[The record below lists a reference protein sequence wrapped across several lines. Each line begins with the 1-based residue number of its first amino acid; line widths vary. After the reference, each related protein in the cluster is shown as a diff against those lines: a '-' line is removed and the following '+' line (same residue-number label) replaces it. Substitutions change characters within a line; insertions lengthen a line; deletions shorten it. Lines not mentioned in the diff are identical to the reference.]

1 MSKLDELLRELC
13 PDGVEYKRIGDFA
26 VCFPGATPKTTHP
39 EYWEN
44 GTIPWMS
51 SGEVNQEEVTFT
63 EKKITPKGYDET
75 STKMVPVGTVV
86 IALAGQGKTRGKVAI
101 TRIPLCTNQSL
112 CAIVVDET
120 VISKYLFHYLRSQY
134 ARIREISSGD
144 GTRGGLNLKMIK
156 AYVVPVP
163 PIEVQEEIV
172 RILDSYTE
180 KIDELIQNLM
190 TEITARKTQYNYYR
204 DKLLKAETNAHKYK
218 LGEIAT
224 VTKLAGFEFTNYV
237 TYSENGNI
245 IALRGLNVKNGRL
258 DLHDV
263 KYVDKSDFSKLERS
277 KLHIGDMLFTYVGT
291 VGQVA
296 IVDEEDKYYLAP
308 NVALIRCDK
317 EVLLPQY
324 MKYYFQTTQ
333 FWDKQIRRLLQSSS
347 MQNIPMEKIRKFEI
361 AVPPLDVQNRIV
373 NVLDNFER
381 ICSDL
386 NIGLP
391 AEIEARQKQYE
402 YYRDKLLTF
411 AETGNTILS
420 RAEQSRAEQSRAEQ
434 SRALIKL
441 LQYVFGYVRI
451 SLGDIGSICMCKR
464 ILKSQTNTVSGVPF
478 YKIGTFGKEADAYI
492 SQETFDE
499 YQSKYNFPKKGDV
512 LISAAGTIGR
522 TVVYDGEPAYFQDS
536 NIVWI
541 DNDES
546 IVLNSYLRYCYELKP
561 WKASEGGT
569 IPRLYNDNIAKA
581 VIAVPSIEEQKRVVS
596 ILDRFDAICNDLT
609 GGLPAEIEARRKQY
623 EYYRDKLLN
632 FGKRGEKWI
641 IKRYLM

>member
-1 MSKLDELLRELC
+1 MSKLDEMIRELC
-13 PDGVEYKRIGDFA
+13 PDGAEYVKLNSVCDIYDGTHSTPNYTESGVKFASVENIGNLYATRKYISEKDFEKYKIKPRIGDVMMTRIGSVGVCTVVDRNEALAFYVSLALLRPQLDKVQSRFLKYAIESIHGRKELRKRTLINA
-26 VCFPGATPKTTHP
+26 VPIKINKDDIGKV
-39 EYWEN
+39 
-44 GTIPWMS
+44 TIP
-51 SGEVNQEEVTFT
+51 
-63 EKKITPKGYDET
+63 
-75 STKMVPVGTVV
+75 
-86 IALAGQGKTRGKVAI
+86 L
-101 TRIPLCTNQSL
+101 
-112 CAIVVDET
+112 
-120 VISKYLFHYLRSQY
+120 
-134 ARIREISSGD
+134 
-144 GTRGGLNLKMIK
+144 
-156 AYVVPVP
+156 P
-163 PIEVQEEIV
+163 PIEIQSEIV
-172 RILDSYTE
+172 HTLDNYTE
-180 KIDELIQNLM
+180 NVVKLQNQLTAEL
-190 TEITARKTQYNYYR
+190 TARKTQYAYYR
-204 DKLLKAETNAHKYK
+204 DKLLQYK
-218 LGEIAT
+218 MPTKEYEVGEICE
-224 VTKLAGFEFTNYV
+224 VSAGGDVPKEHFSKEK
-237 TYSENGNI
+237 SEQYKVPVISNGCGIN
-245 IALRGLNVKNGRL
+245 AFYGYT
-258 DLHDV
+258 DV
-263 KYVDKSDFSKLERS
+263 ARVDKPAVTVAARGT
-277 KLHIGDMLFTYVGT
+277 IGYAEYRDYPYFP
-291 VGQVA
+291 
-296 IVDEEDKYYLAP
+296 IIR
-308 NVALIRCDK
+308 LITLIPRD
-317 EVLLPQY
+317 
-324 MKYYFQTTQ
+324 
-333 FWDKQIRRLLQSSS
+333 DKQLNAKYLYYSLEGRHYKVPTSG
-347 MQNIPMEKIRKFEI
+347 IPQLTVPVIKKEKVSI
-361 AVPPLDVQNRIV
+361 PPLDVQNRIV
-373 NVLDNFER
+373 NVLDNFEK

-441 LQYVFGYVRI
+441 LQYVFGYVKI

-492 SQETFDE
+492 SQETFNE
-499 YQSKYNFPKKGDV
+499 YRSKYNFPKKSDV

-522 TVVYDGEPAYFQDS
+522 TVVYDGKPAYFQDS

-609 GGLPAEIEARRKQY
+609 GGLPAEMEARQKQY

-632 FGKRGEKWI
+632 FGK
-641 IKRYLM
+641 